1 MLDEF
6 EIISKINVKTK
17 ITMIT
22 CLKKNWLLSCSI
34 ICVQSLLAQSSIQQ
48 YHNIK
53 FSQVQI
59 NDKFWLPKIEKISA
73 VTIPVCIDQTEVKT
87 PRIRNFEIAAG
98 KRKGKFEGIF
108 YDDSDV
114 FKALEA
120 IAYSLKNHPDPVL
133 EKKADQWID
142 LIAAAQLK
150 DGYIN
155 TYYTLQ
161 FPEKRWTDMSMHE
174 DYNGGH
180 LIEAAV
186 AYFDATGKRKLLDV
200 ATKFADHFAS
210 LFGPGKRHW
219 VTGHQELELALVK
232 LYNTTNN
239 RKYLDLASWL
249 LSERGHGYAK
259 GYTWTEWKDTGY
271 AQDLKPVKEQKEI
284 TGHAVRAM
292 YMYTGA
298 ADVAALTGDKG
309 YVKAMED
316 VWQDVVY
323 RNMYITG
330 GIGSAGRNEGFS
342 VDYDLPNESAYCET
356 CASVGM
362 VLWNQRMGMLT
373 GDSKYIDVL
382 ERSLYNGALDGI
394 SLQGN
399 KFFYGNPLASIG
411 KNSRRD
417 WFGTACCPA
426 NIARLIASL
435 GNYVYGSNSNGLW
448 VNLFVGSN
456 TTVPIGKQQVPV
468 SMTTNYPWDGK
479 VQLALSPAKKAK
491 FDLHIRIPGWAQ
503 GEAVPGKLYSFED
516 TAVAPFAVTLNG
528 KNVEYKKEK
537 GYLIINRE
545 WKKGDVV
552 ELNLP
557 MDIKRVVSRPEVTE
571 NEERVALQRGP
582 LVYCIESTDNSGE
595 AWNVILPKNASLTTV
610 QKTVLSEPVVAI
622 EGETPKLS
630 IAQNGNNIK
639 TETKPFVAIPYYTW
653 ANREQSQM
661 QVWLPVKIKEIK
673 INR

>member
-1 MLDEF
+1 
-6 EIISKINVKTK
+6 
-17 ITMIT
+17 MIT
-22 CLKKNWLLSCSI
+22 CLKKYLLVACSVFLI
-34 ICVQSLLAQSSIQQ
+34 QSLQSQTSIQQ
-48 YHNIK
+48 YQNIK
-53 FSQVQI
+53 FSQVEI
-59 NDKFWLPKIEKISA
+59 NDKFWKPKIEKVST

-98 KRKGKFEGIF
+98 KRSGKFQGLF
-108 YDDSDV
+108 YDNSDV

-120 IAYSLKNHPDPVL
+120 IAYSLKNHPDPAL
-133 EKKADQWID
+133 EKKADEWID
-142 LIAAAQLK
+142 LIAASQQK

-155 TYYTLQ
+155 TYYSLQ

-186 AYFDATGKRKLLDV
+186 AYYDATGKKKLLDV

-210 LFGPGKRHW
+210 LFGPDKRHW

-232 LYNTTNN
+232 LYNTTKND
-239 RKYLDLASWL
+239 KYLRLADWL

-259 GYTWTEWKDTGY
+259 GYTWTDWKDTAY

-342 VDYDLPNESAYCET
+342 TDYDLPNESAYCET

-399 KFFYGNPLASIG
+399 QFFYGNPLASVG
-411 KNSRRD
+411 RTARRD

-435 GNYVYGSNSNGLW
+435 GNYIYGSNKDGLY

-456 TTVPIGKQQVPV
+456 TSFPVGDQQVQV

-479 VQLALSPAKKAK
+479 VQLTCSPPKKAN
-491 FDLHIRIPGWAQ
+491 FDLHIRIPGWAN
-503 GEAVPGKLYSFED
+503 GEAVPGGLYKFED
-516 TAVAPFAVTLNG
+516 TSVPAFIVQLNG
-528 KNVEYKKEK
+528 REVPYKKEK
-537 GYLIINRE
+537 GYIVIDRE

-552 ELNLP
+552 ELTLP
-557 MDIKRVVSRPEVTE
+557 MDVKRVVSRPEVTE
-571 NEERVALQRGP
+571 NLERVAIQRGP
-582 LVYCIESTDNSGE
+582 LVYCVESTDNNGK
-595 AWNVILPKNASLTTV
+595 AWNLILPANTGLTTV
-610 QKTVLSEPVVAI
+610 ERTVLSEPVIAIQGVAPQLI
-622 EGETPKLS
+622 VSADGT
-630 IAQNGNNIK
+630 NIS
-639 TETKPFVAIPYYTW
+639 TENKPLVAIPYYTW
-653 ANREQSQM
+653 ANRQKSEM
-661 QVWLPVKIKEIK
+661 QVWLPTKIKDVK
-673 INR
+673 VNR

>member
-1 MLDEF
+1 M
-6 EIISKINVKTK
+6 IN
-17 ITMIT
+17 
-22 CLKKNWLLSCSI
+22 CLKKNLLLPCS
-34 ICVQSLLAQSSIQQ
+34 VFFLQSLHAQTSIQQ
-48 YHNIK
+48 YQNVK
-53 FSQVQI
+53 FSQVEI
-59 NDKFWLPKIEKISA
+59 NDKFWQPKIEKIST

-98 KRKGKFEGIF
+98 KRTGKFQGIF

-120 IAYSLKNHPDPVL
+120 IAYSLKNHPDAIL
-133 EKKADQWID
+133 EKKADEWID

-155 TYYTLQ
+155 TYYSLQ

-200 ATKFADHFAS
+200 AIKFADHFAS

-232 LYNTTNN
+232 LFINTKND
-239 RKYLDLASWL
+239 KYLKLSDWL

-259 GYTWTEWKDTGY
+259 GYTWTDWKDTAY

-298 ADVAALTGDKG
+298 AEVAALTGDKG

-316 VWQDVVY
+316 VWKDVVY

-342 VDYDLPNESAYCET
+342 TDYDLPNESAYCET

-362 VLWNQRMGMLT
+362 VLWNQRMGMLS

-394 SLQGN
+394 SLEGKQ
-399 KFFYGNPLASIG
+399 FFYGNPLASVG
-411 KNSRRD
+411 RNARRD

-435 GNYVYGSNSNGLW
+435 GNYIYGSNKDGIY

-456 TTVPIGKQQVPV
+456 TSIMLDKQQVSV
-468 SMTTNYPWDGK
+468 NTRTNYPWDGN
-479 VQLALSPAKKAK
+479 VEITLSPAKKTN
-491 FDLHIRIPGWAQ
+491 FGLHIRIPGWAS
-503 GEAVPGKLYSFED
+503 GEAVPGGLYSFED
-516 TAVAPFAVTLNG
+516 TSVNAFTVKLNG
-528 KNVEYKKEK
+528 KEVAYKREK
-537 GYLIINRE
+537 GYIVLDRE

-557 MDIKRVVSRPEVTE
+557 MNIKRVISRPEVNE
-571 NEERVALQRGP
+571 NIERVAIQRGP
-582 LVYCIESTDNSGE
+582 LVYCVESTDNNGQ
-595 AWNVILPKNASLTTV
+595 AWNMILPKNTQLTTV
-610 QKTVLSEPVVAI
+610 EKMILSEPVIAI
-622 EGETPKLS
+622 QGETPKLS
-630 IAQNGNNIK
+630 ISQDGTNIA
-639 TETKPFVAIPYYTW
+639 TENKQFVAIPYYTW
-653 ANREQSQM
+653 ANREKSEM
-661 QVWLPVKIKEIK
+661 QVWLPLKIKDVK